1 MKRKKNKIREL
12 AEELDLM
19 DDMLTSLVDIL
30 EEKGVI
36 THEEWEIRIR
46 GRIESK
52 PSESIRDL
60 ED

>member
-1 MKRKKNKIREL
+1 MKRKKDKIREL

-19 DDMLTSLVDIL
+19 DDMLNSLVDIL

-36 THEEWEIRIR
+36 THEEWERRIR
-46 GRIESK
+46 GRLESK